1 MSIAIYLEGG
11 GDGKNSKAMLRLGM
25 DAFLRDIKEAFRQ
38 KRWRWKLVCCG
49 GRNEAYRRFTN
60 ACTNGEAETVVLL
73 VDSEES
79 LGASTPRDHLRERD
93 RWDFEGVD
101 DDTIH
106 LMVQTMEA
114 WIVADP
120 EVLNSYYG
128 QGFQARSLPRRE
140 NLEEVSKQEIASA
153 LDRATQ
159 NTQKGKYHKI
169 RHARQLLEQ
178 IDPAKVRQRCA
189 HCKRLFDTLLG
200 LAG

>member
-1 MSIAIYLEGG
+1 MEGG
-11 GDGKNSKAMLRLGM
+11 GDRANSRAMLRQGM
-25 DAFLRDIKEAFRQ
+25 DAFLTEIKEAFRQ
-38 KRWRWKLVCCG
+38 RRWKWKLVCCG
-49 GRNEAYRRFTN
+49 GRDEAYSRFMN
-60 ACTNGEAETVVLL
+60 ARTNGEAEIVVLL

-79 LGASTPRDHLRERD
+79 LGASTPPNHLRERD

-101 DDTIH
+101 DNTIH

-120 EVLNSYYG
+120 EALNSYYG
-128 QGFQARSLPRRE
+128 HGFQANSLPRHE
-140 NLEEVSKQEIASA
+140 NLEDVSKQDVANA

-159 NTQKGKYHKI
+159 NTQKGRYHKI

-178 IDPAKVRQRCA
+178 IDPARVRQRCA

>member
-11 GDGKNSKAMLRLGM
+11 GDSNNSKAMLRLGM
-25 DAFLRDIKEAFRQ
+25 DAFLGDIKEAFRL
-38 KRWRWKLVCCG
+38 KEWSWKLVCCG
-49 GRNEAYRRFTN
+49 GRDKAYRRFMN
-60 ACTNGEAETVVLL
+60 ARTKGEAEIVVLL

-79 LGASTPRDHLRERD
+79 PGASTPRDHLRERD
-93 RWDFEGVD
+93 GWDFEGVD

-106 LMVQTMEA
+106 LMVRTMEA

-120 EVLNSYYG
+120 EALNSYYG
-128 QGFQARSLPRRE
+128 QGFQASSLPRRE
-140 NLEEVSKQEIASA
+140 NLEEVSKREVASA

-159 NTQKGKYHKI
+159 KTQKGRYHKI
-169 RHARQLLEQ
+169 KHARQLLEQ

>member
-1 MSIAIYLEGG
+1 MSIAIYMEGG
-11 GDGKNSKAMLRLGM
+11 GDRANSRAMLRQGM
-25 DAFLRDIKEAFRQ
+25 DAFLHEIKEAFRQ
-38 KRWRWKLVCCG
+38 RRWRWKLVCCG
-49 GRNEAYRRFTN
+49 GRDEAYRRFMN
-60 ACTNGEAETVVLL
+60 ARTNGEYEIAVLL

-79 LGASTPRDHLRERD
+79 LCASTPSDHLRERD
-93 RWDFEGVD
+93 GWDFEGVD

-128 QGFQARSLPRRE
+128 RRFQASSLPRHE
-140 NLEEVSKQEIASA
+140 NLEEVSKQDIASA

-159 NTQKGKYHKI
+159 NTQKGRYHKI
-169 RHARQLLEQ
+169 RHARPLLER

-200 LAG
+200 LVG

>member
-1 MSIAIYLEGG
+1 VSIAIYLEGG
-11 GDGKNSKAMLRLGM
+11 GEGKNSKAMLRLGM
-25 DAFLRDIKEAFRQ
+25 DAFLRDIKEVFRQ
-38 KRWRWKLVCCG
+38 KQLRWKLVCCG
-49 GRNEAYRRFTN
+49 GRDKAYRRFMN
-60 ACTNGEAETVVLL
+60 ARTEGEAEIAVLL

-79 LGASTPRDHLRERD
+79 LSASTPRDHLRERD
-93 RWDFEGVD
+93 GWDFEGVD

-106 LMVQTMEA
+106 LMAQTMEA

-128 QGFQARSLPRRE
+128 HGFQASSLPRRE
-140 NLEEVSKQEIASA
+140 NLEEVSKQDVASA

-159 NTQKGKYHKI
+159 NTQKGRYHKI
-169 RHARQLLEQ
+169 RHAQQLLEQ
-178 IDPAKVRQRCA
+178 IDSAKVRQRCA